1 MFIIYYCLL
10 LQLIE
15 FCGMNSIQLISKINS
30 RIEDLAML
38 SQEILKPNG
47 DLSNIE
53 KEVIK
58 RNCSE
63 LYEFVLKLKTI
74 NDLTDEQLALKENL
88 SQELRNELSFPL
100 KYHKNKNLHEIN
112 ILDQKY
118 LNILNNRGL
127 SYLINFIKILFK
139 N

>member
-1 MFIIYYCLL
+1 MFIINYCLL

-15 FCGMNSIQLISKINS
+15 FCSMNSIQLISKINS

-63 LYEFVLKLKTI
+63 LYELVLKLKTSD
-74 NDLTDEQLALKENL
+74 DLSDEQLALKD
-88 SQELRNELSFPL
+88 F
-100 KYHKNKNLHEIN
+100 
-112 ILDQKY
+112 
-118 LNILNNRGL
+118 
-127 SYLINFIKILFK
+127 
-139 N
+139 